1 MTSNP
6 PAETQLSREALSELD
21 IFCDIDLDAI
31 ADLLDDF
38 IYCHLSRGDLLM
50 KAGELNGSVYVLLRG
65 RLGVLADK
73 GEEIISAIMVGE
85 LIGEISVLDK
95 RPCSATVIALDE
107 CTLLEISE
115 SLLWSL
121 VRGSHEFARNL
132 LILLAERLRSMRE
145 QFGKRVEMSKATER
159 SASLDALTGLYNRRW
174 LDNVLPLE
182 MSECLSKGRALSFM
196 MMDIDHFKRY
206 NDTWGHQA
214 GDCVLKEVA
223 KALKFVLR
231 DVDYAARY
239 GGEEF
244 CVILPGVEVA
254 GAQSVGQR
262 LCDYVR
268 QADIRSKS
276 GESLH
281 SVTISIGIA
290 DMGPNETPYT
300 LIEKADRA
308 LYRAKRDGR
317 DRVCRCP

>member
-1 MTSNP
+1 M
-6 PAETQLSREALSELD
+6 SELD
-21 IFCDIDLDAI
+21 IFCDVDLDAV
-31 ADLLDDF
+31 ADLLDDL
-38 IYCHLSRGDLLM
+38 ICRRMSRGDVLM
-50 KAGELNGSVYVLLRG
+50 KAGELNSSVYVLLRG

-73 GEEIISAIMVGE
+73 DEELISEIKVGE

-95 RPCSATVIALDE
+95 RPCSATVIALEE
-107 CTLLEISE
+107 CTLLEIGE

-121 VRGSHEFARNL
+121 VRASHEFARNM
-132 LILLAERLRSMRE
+132 LILLAERLRSIRE

-182 MSECLSKGRALSFM
+182 MSECFSKGRALSFV
-196 MMDIDHFKRY
+196 MMDIDHFKKY

-223 KALKFVLR
+223 NALKFVLR

-244 CVILPGVEVA
+244 CVILPGVDVA
-254 GAQSVGQR
+254 GARSIGQR
-262 LCDYVR
+262 VCDHVR
-268 QADIRSKS
+268 QAEICSES
-276 GESLH
+276 GKPLP
-281 SVTISIGIA
+281 SVTISIGVA
-290 DMGPNETPYT
+290 EMGPKETPYT

-308 LYRAKRDGR
+308 LYRAKRGGR
-317 DRVCRCP
+317 DRVCRYP

>member
-1 MTSNP
+1 VISNP
-6 PAETQLSREALSELD
+6 PEEIQLSREALSELD
-21 IFCDIDLDAI
+21 IFCDVDLDAI
-31 ADLLDDF
+31 AGFLDDL
-38 IYCHLSRGDLLM
+38 IYRRLSRDEVLM
-50 KAGELNGSVYVLLRG
+50 KAGELNGSVYVLLSG

-73 GEEIISAIMVGE
+73 DEELISEIRVGQ

-95 RPCSATVIALDE
+95 RPCSATVIALEE
-107 CTLLEISE
+107 CTLLEIDE

-121 VRGSHEFARNL
+121 VRASHEFARNM
-132 LILLAERLRSMRE
+132 LILLAERLRSIRE

-196 MMDIDHFKRY
+196 MLDIDHFKRY

-214 GDCVLKEVA
+214 GDRVLKAVA
-223 KALKFVLR
+223 KALRFVLR

-244 CVILPGVEVA
+244 CVILPGVDLT
-254 GAQSVGQR
+254 GAQSIGQR
-262 LCDYVR
+262 VCDYVR
-268 QADIRSKS
+268 QADICSES
-276 GESLH
+276 GEPLP
-281 SVTISIGIA
+281 SVTISIGVA
-290 DMGPNETPYT
+290 EMGPKEIPYT

-308 LYRAKRDGR
+308 LYRAKRGGR
-317 DRVCRCP
+317 DRVCRDP